1 MAQSNLIKQ
10 IVCMCFPDSKRS
22 CDILFCK
29 IKLKQVGMQQA
40 FDMDFFFKLDSSTA
54 LGSSGLAICG
64 AYQCSGPPL
73 QFYRTNRLRQV
84 SVLYLFLLG
93 WWCRTT
99 LQFKFNYR
107 KVIKMLMVP
116 DDVSYYNFSFDM
128 RLPNQIYAIYAH
140 AIQCLTI
147 FYTLQH
153 SMRKEIYYYF
163 W

>member
-1 MAQSNLIKQ
+1 MR
-10 IVCMCFPDSKRS
+10 FPDSKRS

-29 IKLKQVGMQQA
+29 IKLNQVQVCSMLLIWI
-40 FDMDFFFKLDSSTA
+40 FFQIRLQHSIVGRQWPRHFILD
-54 LGSSGLAICG
+54 AICG

-128 RLPNQIYAIYAH
+128 RLPTTQIYEIYVYVH

-147 FYTLQH
+147 FYTLPH
-153 SMRKEIYYYF
+153 SMRKEICYS
-163 W
+163 

>member
-1 MAQSNLIKQ
+1 
-10 IVCMCFPDSKRS
+10 
-22 CDILFCK
+22 
-29 IKLKQVGMQQA
+29 MQYA
-40 FDMDFFFKLDSSTA
+40 FDMDFFQIRLQHSIVGRQRPRHFILD
-54 LGSSGLAICG
+54 AICG

-128 RLPNQIYAIYAH
+128 RLPVPRFMQYMYMYMQQCPFLSHYDRKVEFRHLFHNQQAREGASRQI
-140 AIQCLTI
+140 
-147 FYTLQH
+147 
-153 SMRKEIYYYF
+153 
-163 W
+163 